1 MSFTSLDDDLLRRP
15 LQTAIASKYSLGRG
29 LASAQ
34 VGEPED
40 ADVQIV
46 HALVVPSRWDQPGP
60 WHRLRG
66 HVDKSEPGSRSA
78 IACLAHSRGLVARTT
93 SPVLSPISAF
103 QGTVIRRWA
112 RTRIPE
118 IWRGVVYTE

>member
-15 LQTAIASKYSLGRG
+15 LQTVVASKYSLGRG

-46 HALVVPSRWDQPGP
+46 DALVVPSRWDQPAP
-60 WHRLRG
+60 
-66 HVDKSEPGSRSA
+66 
-78 IACLAHSRGLVARTT
+78 
-93 SPVLSPISAF
+93 
-103 QGTVIRRWA
+103 
-112 RTRIPE
+112 
-118 IWRGVVYTE
+118 